1 MKQATIALE
10 TLGCKLNQ
18 AETELLARQF
28 AQAGFR
34 VVDSSQPAD
43 VWILNTCSVTHIA
56 DRKSRHLLRL
66 ARRLHPQAL
75 LVATGCYVQ
84 RASDELLQM
93 EEVDLLADNRDK
105 VRLVEIV
112 SNILGTSCSM
122 EASSLSEPGCDGFK
136 TRAMIK
142 IQDGCNDFC
151 SYCIVPYV
159 RGGERSLSLDEIIS
173 EVQTRVDAGYKEIVI
188 TGTKLGAYHCN
199 GTDLKHLLEHILAK
213 TQVTRLRLSS
223 LQPRDLTTSFLSL
236 WADARMCAHIHL
248 PLQSGSPSVLQ
259 HMRRRYSP
267 ADFEQAVRLARQM
280 IPDVAITTD
289 VIVGFPGESPQEFE
303 ESYRFCEGM
312 AFAAI
317 HVFPYSARPG
327 TLAASMP
334 QAISAQVKRERSDK
348 LLELSRNAAE
358 QFRRRFLGRTVEVLW
373 ENKQRSVWQGL
384 TSNYIRVK
392 ADSRL
397 DLANSFGLVRLID
410 LCPAG
415 VSGEL
420 AGSWS

>member
-1 MKQATIALE
+1 MKQATVALE

-28 AQAGFR
+28 DRAGFR
-34 VVDSSQPAD
+34 LVDSSQPAD

-66 ARRLHPQAL
+66 ARRLNPQAL

-84 RASDELLQM
+84 RASDELSQM
-93 EEVDLLADNRDK
+93 GEVDLLADNQDK
-105 VRLVEIV
+105 LRLVEIV
-112 SNILGTSCSM
+112 SNILGTSCSK
-122 EASSLSEPGCDGFK
+122 EASGLLEPGCGGFK
-136 TRAMIK
+136 TRAMVK

-159 RGGERSLSLDEIIS
+159 RGRERSLSPDEIIS
-173 EVQTRVDAGYKEIVI
+173 EVQARVDAGYKEIII

-199 GTDLKHLLEHILAK
+199 GTDLKQLLEHILAK
-213 TQVTRLRLSS
+213 TRVTRLRLSS
-223 LQPRDLTTSFLSL
+223 LQPSDLTTSFFSL

-303 ESYRFCEGM
+303 ESYRFCEEV

-334 QAISAQVKRERSDK
+334 QATSAQVKRERSDK
-348 LLELSRNAAE
+348 LLGLSRNAAE
-358 QFRRRFLGRTVEVLW
+358 QFRRRFLGKTVEVLW
-373 ENKQRSVWQGL
+373 ESKQGSVWQGL

-397 DLANSFGLVRLID
+397 DLVNSLGPVRLID
-410 LCPAG
+410 LCQG
-415 VSGEL
+415 GMIGEL
-420 AGSWS
+420 LRS